1 MSKLNHFNE
10 SGGAHMVDISA
21 KDETVRIAVASA
33 RITMQPE
40 TAEVIRNGTAQKGDV
55 LGVAQV
61 AGIMAAKNTPQ
72 IVPMCHPLMLT
83 GTDIEFEVQ
92 DAAVDI
98 QATVKTTGKTGVEME
113 ALTAASVAALTIY
126 DMVKAMDRG
135 MTVEE
140 IQVESKSGGASGD
153 WQRETNDAANC
164 VDGVCEVDFGGDAPE
179 VNLGALASLGSTQ
192 ESTDKAGS
200 GKKS

>member
-21 KDETVRIAVASA
+21 KEDSVRIAVASA
-33 RITMQPE
+33 RVRMKPE
-40 TAEVIRNGTAQKGDV
+40 TATVIRTGTAQKGDV

-83 GTDIEFEVQ
+83 GTDISFNVC
-92 DAAVDI
+92 DDAVDI
-98 QATVKTTGKTGVEME
+98 TATVKTTGKTGVEME

-126 DMVKAMDRG
+126 DMVKAVDKE
-135 MTVEE
+135 MTIENVR
-140 IQVESKSGGASGD
+140 VESKSGGASGNWPRVPAD
-153 WQRETNDAANC
+153 DALCDDGAC
-164 VDGVCEVDFGGDAPE
+164 VVDFGGNSGEID
-179 VNLGALASLGSTQ
+179 LDALAAVRVARTPTDSSETGSD
-192 ESTDKAGS
+192 S
-200 GKKS
+200 